1 MNQFWQ
7 FAFCDRMEGRF
18 AVVSS
23 ARLDP
28 VNLGE
33 PANDELLERR
43 LRKIVLKNIG
53 ILYYWLPTN
62 YNPNSALYDDVN
74 SVEDIDKMGE
84 DF

>member
-1 MNQFWQ
+1 M
-7 FAFCDRMEGRF
+7 
-18 AVVSS
+18 VTS

-53 ILYYWLPTN
+53 ILYYWWPTN
-62 YNPNSALYDDVN
+62 SNPNSVLYDEVN
-74 SVEDIDKMGE
+74 SVEDIDNMGE
-84 DF
+84 NF

>member
-1 MNQFWQ
+1 MLFVTG
-7 FAFCDRMEGRF
+7 CRDDSR
-18 AVVSS
+18 SS
-23 ARLDP
+23 RRARLDP

-62 YNPNSALYDDVN
+62 YNPNSALYDDIN